1 MADCKKFK
9 KELGENNIQ
18 LTGGGGYDDLAF
30 NQMTFKQLKKC
41 KIQIIKQILF

>member
-18 LTGGGGYDDLAF
+18 LTGRGGGDDLFF
-30 NQMTFKQLKKC
+30 N
-41 KIQIIKQILF
+41 